1 MALQHNHLR
10 PVTRFITDHNAEGLA
25 IFNKDVPQTVSPKSI
40 PTGDS
45 FYLGY
50 TATDIPIDLT
60 TDLAAYKQ
68 HLSSDPVFTVP
79 GGTALS
85 VIDLVP
91 GSTGPMHRTLS
102 LDYAVVLLGAVE
114 LILDSGE
121 ARTLQQGDIVIQR
134 GTIHQWRNASK
145 TEWARM
151 LFVLQESRPVEVA
164 GKTLEQEF
172 RFE

>member
-1 MALQHNHLR
+1 MAQQHQPPNKLR
-10 PVTRFITDHNAEGLA
+10 PVTRFITDHDIEGLA
-25 IFNKDVPQTVSPKSI
+25 IFNKDVTARTI
-40 PTGDS
+40 RTGDS
-45 FYLGY
+45 FYLAY
-50 TATDIPIDLT
+50 TATKVPTDLA

-68 HLSSDPVFTVP
+68 HLANDPVYTVP

-91 GSTGPMHRTLS
+91 GSNGPMHRTLS
-102 LDYAVVLLGAVE
+102 LDYAVVLEGAVE

-121 ARTLQQGDIVIQR
+121 ATTLQRGDIAIQR
-134 GTIHQWRNASK
+134 GTIHQWRNVSE